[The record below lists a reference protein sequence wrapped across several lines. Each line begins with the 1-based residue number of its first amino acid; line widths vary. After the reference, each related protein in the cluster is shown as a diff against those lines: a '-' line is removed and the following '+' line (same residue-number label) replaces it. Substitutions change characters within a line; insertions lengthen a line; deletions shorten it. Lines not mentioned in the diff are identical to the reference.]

1 MRDHHTL
8 CDLGAMSENHPDYAA
23 MIRVLINGFDV
34 SMADIERGRSFIV
47 NALRG
52 FAMRH
57 HFDRYHPD
65 QVERGISDAP
75 PEGPARDAW
84 LFGYRF
90 VERKE
95 PSHA

>member
-1 MRDHHTL
+1 
-8 CDLGAMSENHPDYAA
+8 
-23 MIRVLINGFDV
+23 
-34 SMADIERGRSFIV
+34 
-47 NALRG
+47 
-52 FAMRH
+52 MRH

-90 VERKE
+90 VERQG
-95 PSHA
+95 SADA